1 MKIVELSGGVGGARL
16 ARGLAALD
24 RVDLTVVVNVGDDTE
39 NHGLHIS
46 PDLDTVAYT
55 LAGMQGPQ
63 GWGRADDTFHFNEE
77 LARFGLDNRFQ
88 LGDRDL
94 ALKMFRTSRMAD
106 GASLSEVSG
115 EVARALG
122 LETSLLPATNDR
134 VRTRVEIEEG
144 WVSFQ
149 EYFVDRL
156 HRDSVIGLE
165 YEGADT
171 AAPAPGVLEA
181 IEGADMV
188 VIGPSNPPL
197 SILPIVAIEE
207 IRTALTEHPKVLAVS
222 PLIGGKALKGPA
234 DRVMASLG
242 YPPGTRGV
250 MSAYRGM
257 LDRLIVDTSDAE
269 DIGMMDGI
277 TVETA
282 DTLMT
287 DEEASVRLA
296 KELIGR

>member
-1 MKIVELSGGVGGARL
+1 MKVVELSGGVGGARL

-24 RVDLTVVVNVGDDTE
+24 RVDLTVVVNVGDDAE

-55 LAGMQGPQ
+55 LARMEGPL

-94 ALKMFRTSRMAD
+94 ALKMFRTRRMAE
-106 GASLSEVSG
+106 GASLSEVTG
-115 EVARALG
+115 EVARAFG

-149 EYFVDRL
+149 EYFVDRR
-156 HRDSVIGLE
+156 HQDSVIGLE
-165 YEGADT
+165 YQGADI

-181 IEGADMV
+181 IEDADIV
-188 VIGPSNPPL
+188 LIGPSNPPL
-197 SILPIVAIEE
+197 SIQPIVAIEE

-222 PLIGGKALKGPA
+222 PLVGGKALKGPA

-250 MSAYRGM
+250 VSAYRGM
-257 LDRLIVDTSDAE
+257 VDLLIVDTRDAG
-269 DIGMMDGI
+269 DIGEIDGVM
-277 TVETA
+277 VETA
-282 DTLMT
+282 DTLMP
-287 DEEASVRLA
+287 DEEASIRLA
-296 KELIGR
+296 KELMGR